1 MRTTEQLQPSRFLRR
16 QDLGHHELH
25 LRIAGVTIEA
35 LGARLCDSGWVLHF
49 DSTEKLLLL
58 DERAIA
64 MLEQSFGRDTDFW
77 PGRAVVLFLDEAQLR
92 LRPARRER
100 AARQGE
106 LALDGEPRATATRSA
121 SVVQFPRSRW
131 AAP

>member
-1 MRTTEQLQPSRFLRR
+1 
-16 QDLGHHELH
+16 
-25 LRIAGVTIEA
+25 
-35 LGARLCDSGWVLHF
+35 VLHF